1 MFEAIRKHSKFVM
14 ILLFLLIIPS
24 FIFVGIDQNYFSESS
39 PTVARVDGH
48 DIKQSD
54 WDNAHR
60 MESDQLR
67 AANPEMDT
75 KLLDSPQA
83 RYATLERMVRD
94 RVLVAAAQKMH
105 LVASDAQLVRSLQQ
119 IPAIAALKRADGSL
133 DAEAYRALVGAQG
146 MTPEGFEANL
156 RSNLSLSQVMGSAI
170 NSSFVTDS
178 QVKLAMD
185 ALYQRRE
192 VQVAQFKA
200 SDFAAKVKPTPE
212 ELQAYYKAH
221 PDKFQQ
227 AEQASVE
234 YVVLDSASVQASM
247 VLSEDDLR
255 TYYQENLARL
265 SGQEE
270 RRASHILINATKDAS
285 AADRTKA
292 REQAQALLE
301 QVRKDPA
308 SFAAVAKQ
316 SSQDS
321 GTAQSG
327 GDLGFFTRGD
337 MVKPF
342 ADAAF
347 ALKKGEISDVV
358 ESDFGFHIIQLTD
371 IKTPPQPSF
380 AELRP
385 RLEKDL
391 KEQQAQRKYAEV
403 AEQFANGVYEQSDN
417 LQGVADKLKLTV
429 QKAERVSRVPA
440 PGAQG
445 PLANPRF
452 LEALFSSESLE
463 NKRNTEAVEIGSGI
477 MAAGRVTAYS
487 PAHTLAYEEVADKV
501 QALYVAQKSAEL
513 AREEGQAKLKA
524 WKETPASAA
533 LGAAVVIGRDQ
544 PQNLPRDVIDAALH
558 ASVDG
563 LPAWT
568 GVDLGNLGYA
578 VVKVNA
584 VVERPAQDAQIVAAQ
599 KQQLAQ
605 WWAGAEGAA
614 YYEMLKARFKVQMKV
629 DRP

>member
-60 MESDQLR
+60 MESDQMR
-67 AANPEMDT
+67 AANPEIDA

-105 LVASDAQLVRSLQQ
+105 LTASDAQLVRSLQQ
-119 IPAIAALKRADGSL
+119 IPAIAALKRADGTL

-156 RSNLSLSQVMGSAI
+156 RSNLALSQVLGSAM

-178 QVKLAMD
+178 QLKLAMD

-192 VQVAQFKA
+192 IQVAQFKA
-200 SDFAAKVKPTPE
+200 SDFAAKVQPTPE
-212 ELQAYYKAH
+212 DLQAYYKAH
-221 PDKFQQ
+221 PDRFQQ

-234 YVVLDSASVQASM
+234 YVVLDTASVQASM
-247 VLSEDDLR
+247 VLNEDDLR
-255 TYYQENLARL
+255 TYYQENLSRIA
-265 SGQEE
+265 GQEE
-270 RRASHILINATKDAS
+270 RRASHILINAPKDMS
-285 AADRTKA
+285 ADDRMKA
-292 REQAQALLE
+292 REQAQALLA
-301 QVRKDPA
+301 QLRKDPS
-308 SFAAVAKQ
+308 SFAALAKQ

-327 GDLGFFTRGD
+327 GDLGFFGRGA

-342 ADAAF
+342 EDAAY

-385 RLEKDL
+385 RLEKEL
-391 KEQQAQRKYAEV
+391 KQQQAQRRFAEV
-403 AEQFANGVYEQSDN
+403 AEQFANGVYEQADN

-429 QKAERVSRVPA
+429 RKAEGVTRVPA
-440 PGAQG
+440 GDAQG
-445 PLANPRF
+445 PLASPRF

-463 NKRNTEAVEIGSGI
+463 SKRNTDAIEIGSGV
-477 MAAGRVTAYS
+477 MAAGRILSYS
-487 PAHTLAYEEVADKV
+487 PAHTLAFDEVADKV
-501 QALYVAQKSAEL
+501 RTLFVAQKAAEL
-513 AREEGQAKLKA
+513 AREEGQKQLAA
-524 WKETPASAA
+524 WKAQPAAAA
-533 LGAAVVIGRDQ
+533 LGNAVVVGRDQ
-544 PQNLPRDVIDAALH
+544 SQSLPREVIDAALH
-558 ASVDG
+558 APVDA
-563 LPAWT
+563 LPAWA

-584 VVERPAQDAQIVAAQ
+584 VAERPAQDAQIVAAQ

-614 YYEMLKARFKVQMKV
+614 YYETLKSRFKVQIKV

>member
-1 MFEAIRKHSKFVM
+1 MFEAIRKHSRFVM

-60 MESDQLR
+60 MESDQMR
-67 AANPEMDT
+67 AANPEIDT

-83 RYATLERMVRD
+83 RYATLERLVRD

-119 IPAIAALKRADGSL
+119 IPAIAALKRADGTL
-133 DAEAYRALVGAQG
+133 DADAYRALVGAQG
-146 MTPEGFEANL
+146 MTPEGFESNL
-156 RSNLSLSQVMGSAI
+156 RSNLSLSQVLGSAM

-178 QVKLAMD
+178 QLTQAMD

-192 VQVAQFKA
+192 IQVAQFKA
-200 SDFAAKVKPTPE
+200 SDFAAKVQPTAE

-221 PDKFQQ
+221 PDRFQQ

-234 YVVLDSASVQASM
+234 YVVLDTAGVQASM
-247 VLSEDDLR
+247 VLNEDDLR
-255 TYYQENLARL
+255 TYYQENVARIA
-265 SGQEE
+265 GQEE
-270 RRASHILINATKDAS
+270 RRASHILINASKDAS
-285 AADRTKA
+285 ADERMKA
-292 REQAQALLE
+292 REQAQALLA

-308 SFAAVAKQ
+308 SFAALAKQ

-327 GDLGFFTRGD
+327 GDMGFFSRGD

-342 ADAAF
+342 SDAAY

-358 ESDFGFHIIQLTD
+358 ESDFGFHIIELTD

-385 RLEKDL
+385 RLEKEL
-391 KEQQAQRKYAEV
+391 KEQNAQRQFAEV
-403 AEQFANGVYEQSDN
+403 AEQFANGVYEQSEN
-417 LQGVADKLKLTV
+417 LQGVADKLKLKV
-429 QKAERVSRVPA
+429 QKAERVTRVPG
-440 PGAQG
+440 PEAQG
-445 PLANPRF
+445 PLASPRF
-452 LEALFSSESLE
+452 LEALFAPESLE
-463 NKRNTEAVEIGSGI
+463 SKRNTEAVEIGSGV
-477 MAAGRVTAYS
+477 MAAGRITAYS
-487 PAHTLAYEEVADKV
+487 PAHTLAYEEVAEKV
-501 QALYVAQKSAEL
+501 KTLYVAQKAAEL
-513 AREEGQAKLKA
+513 AREQGQAQLKA
-524 WKETPASAA
+524 WKEQPA
-533 LGAAVVIGRDQ
+533 GAAVGAPVVVGRDQ
-544 PQNLPRDVIDAALH
+544 SQSLPREVIDAALH
-558 ASVDG
+558 APVNA
-563 LPAWT
+563 LPAWA

-578 VVKVNA
+578 VVKVNSVA
-584 VVERPAQDAQIVAAQ
+584 ERPAQDAQVVAAQ

-605 WWAGAEGAA
+605 WWSGAEGAA
-614 YYEMLKARFKVQMKV
+614 YYEMLKARFKVQFKV
-629 DRP
+629 ERP

>member
-67 AANPEMDT
+67 ASNPEVDT

-301 QVRKDPA
+301 QVRKDPK

-358 ESDFGFHIIQLTD
+358 ESDFGFHIIELTD

-417 LQGVADKLKLTV
+417 LQGVAEKLKLTV

-463 NKRNTEAVEIGSGI
+463 SKRNTEAVEIGSGI

-487 PAHTLAYEEVADKV
+487 PAHTLAYEQVADKV

-524 WKETPASAA
+524 WKDAPASAA

>member
-1 MFEAIRKHSKFVM
+1 MFEAIRKHSRFVM

-60 MESDQLR
+60 MESDQMR
-67 AANPEMDT
+67 AANPEIDT

-83 RYATLERMVRD
+83 RYATLERLVRD

-119 IPAIAALKRADGSL
+119 IPAIAALKRADGTL
-133 DAEAYRALVGAQG
+133 DADAYRALVGAQG
-146 MTPEGFEANL
+146 MTPEGFESNL
-156 RSNLSLSQVMGSAI
+156 RSNLSLSQVLGSAM

-178 QVKLAMD
+178 QLTQAMD

-192 VQVAQFKA
+192 IQVAQFKA
-200 SDFAAKVKPTPE
+200 SDFAAKVQPTAE

-221 PDKFQQ
+221 PDRFQQ

-234 YVVLDSASVQASM
+234 YVVLDTAGVQASM
-247 VLSEDDLR
+247 VLNEDDLR
-255 TYYQENLARL
+255 TYYQENVARIA
-265 SGQEE
+265 GQEE
-270 RRASHILINATKDAS
+270 RRASHILINASKDAS
-285 AADRTKA
+285 ADERMKA
-292 REQAQALLE
+292 REQAQALLA

-308 SFAAVAKQ
+308 SFAALAKQ

-327 GDLGFFTRGD
+327 GDLGFFSRGD

-342 ADAAF
+342 SDAAY

-358 ESDFGFHIIQLTD
+358 ESDFGFHIIELTD

-385 RLEKDL
+385 RLEKEL
-391 KEQQAQRKYAEV
+391 KEQNAQRQFAEV

-417 LQGVADKLKLTV
+417 LQGVADKLKLKV
-429 QKAERVSRVPA
+429 QKAERVTRVPG
-440 PGAQG
+440 PEAQG
-445 PLANPRF
+445 PLASPRF
-452 LEALFSSESLE
+452 LEALFAPESLE
-463 NKRNTEAVEIGSGI
+463 SKRNTEAVEIGSGV
-477 MAAGRVTAYS
+477 MAAGRITAYS
-487 PAHTLAYEEVADKV
+487 PAHTLAYEEVAEKV
-501 QALYVAQKSAEL
+501 KTLYVAQKAAEL
-513 AREEGQAKLKA
+513 AREQGQAQLKA
-524 WKETPASAA
+524 WKEQPA
-533 LGAAVVIGRDQ
+533 GAAVGAPVVVGRDQ
-544 PQNLPRDVIDAALH
+544 SQSLPREVIDAALH
-558 ASVDG
+558 APVNA
-563 LPAWT
+563 LPAWA

-578 VVKVNA
+578 VVKVNSVA
-584 VVERPAQDAQIVAAQ
+584 ERPAQDAQVVAAQ

-605 WWAGAEGAA
+605 WWSGAEGAA
-614 YYEMLKARFKVQMKV
+614 YYEMLKARFKVQFKV
-629 DRP
+629 ERP

>member
-1 MFEAIRKHSKFVM
+1 MFEAIRKHSRFVM

-60 MESDQLR
+60 MESDQMR
-67 AANPEMDT
+67 AANPEIDT

-83 RYATLERMVRD
+83 RYATLERLVRD

-119 IPAIAALKRADGSL
+119 IPAIAALKRADGTL
-133 DAEAYRALVGAQG
+133 DADAYRALVGAQG
-146 MTPEGFEANL
+146 MTPEGFESNL
-156 RSNLSLSQVMGSAI
+156 RSNLSLSQVLGSAM

-178 QVKLAMD
+178 QLTQAMD

-192 VQVAQFKA
+192 IQVAQFKA
-200 SDFAAKVKPTPE
+200 SDFAAKVQPTAE

-221 PDKFQQ
+221 PDRFQQ

-234 YVVLDSASVQASM
+234 YVVLDTAGVQASM
-247 VLSEDDLR
+247 VLNEDDLR
-255 TYYQENLARL
+255 TYYQENVARIA
-265 SGQEE
+265 GQEE
-270 RRASHILINATKDAS
+270 RRASHILINASKDAS
-285 AADRTKA
+285 ADERMKA
-292 REQAQALLE
+292 REQAQALLA

-308 SFAAVAKQ
+308 SFAALAKQ

-327 GDLGFFTRGD
+327 GDIGFFSRGD

-342 ADAAF
+342 SDAAY

-358 ESDFGFHIIQLTD
+358 ESDFGFHIIELTD

-385 RLEKDL
+385 RLEKEL
-391 KEQQAQRKYAEV
+391 KEQNAQRQFAEV

-417 LQGVADKLKLTV
+417 LQGVADKLKLKV
-429 QKAERVSRVPA
+429 QKAERVTRVPG
-440 PGAQG
+440 PEAQG
-445 PLANPRF
+445 PLASPRF
-452 LEALFSSESLE
+452 LEALFAPESLE
-463 NKRNTEAVEIGSGI
+463 SKRNTEAVEIGSGV
-477 MAAGRVTAYS
+477 MAAGRITAYS
-487 PAHTLAYEEVADKV
+487 PAHTLAYEEVAEKV
-501 QALYVAQKSAEL
+501 KTLYVAQKAAEL
-513 AREEGQAKLKA
+513 AREQGQAQLKA
-524 WKETPASAA
+524 WKEQPA
-533 LGAAVVIGRDQ
+533 GAAVGAPVVVGRDQ
-544 PQNLPRDVIDAALH
+544 SQSLPREVIDAALH
-558 ASVDG
+558 APVNA
-563 LPAWT
+563 LPAWA

-578 VVKVNA
+578 VVKVNSVA
-584 VVERPAQDAQIVAAQ
+584 ERPAQDAQVVAAQ

-605 WWAGAEGAA
+605 WWSGAEGAA
-614 YYEMLKARFKVQMKV
+614 YYEMLKARFKVQFKV
-629 DRP
+629 ERP

>member
-1 MFEAIRKHSKFVM
+1 MFEAIRKHSRFVM

-60 MESDQLR
+60 MESDQMR
-67 AANPEMDT
+67 AANPEIDT

-83 RYATLERMVRD
+83 RYATLERLVRD

-119 IPAIAALKRADGSL
+119 IPAIAALKRADGTL
-133 DAEAYRALVGAQG
+133 DADAYRALVGAQG
-146 MTPEGFEANL
+146 MTPEGFESNL
-156 RSNLSLSQVMGSAI
+156 RSNLSLSQVLGSAM

-178 QVKLAMD
+178 QLTQAMD

-192 VQVAQFKA
+192 IQVAQFKA
-200 SDFAAKVKPTPE
+200 SDFAAKVQPTAE

-221 PDKFQQ
+221 PDRFQQ

-234 YVVLDSASVQASM
+234 YVVLDTAGVQASM
-247 VLSEDDLR
+247 VLNEDDLR
-255 TYYQENLARL
+255 TYYQENVARIA
-265 SGQEE
+265 GQEE
-270 RRASHILINATKDAS
+270 RRASHILINASKDAS
-285 AADRTKA
+285 ADERMKA
-292 REQAQALLE
+292 REQAQALLA

-308 SFAAVAKQ
+308 SFAALAKQ

-327 GDLGFFTRGD
+327 GDIGFFSRGD

-342 ADAAF
+342 SDAAY

-358 ESDFGFHIIQLTD
+358 ESDFGFHIIELTD

-385 RLEKDL
+385 RLEKEL
-391 KEQQAQRKYAEV
+391 KEQNAQRQFAEV
-403 AEQFANGVYEQSDN
+403 AEQFANGVYEQSEN
-417 LQGVADKLKLTV
+417 LQGVADKLKLKV
-429 QKAERVSRVPA
+429 QKAERVTRVPG
-440 PGAQG
+440 PEAQG
-445 PLANPRF
+445 PLASPRF
-452 LEALFSSESLE
+452 LEALFAPESLE
-463 NKRNTEAVEIGSGI
+463 SKRNTEAVEIGSGV
-477 MAAGRVTAYS
+477 MAAGRITAYS
-487 PAHTLAYEEVADKV
+487 PAHTLAYEEVAEKV
-501 QALYVAQKSAEL
+501 KTLYVAQKAAEL
-513 AREEGQAKLKA
+513 AREQGQAQLKA
-524 WKETPASAA
+524 WKEQPA
-533 LGAAVVIGRDQ
+533 GAAVGAPVVVGRDQ
-544 PQNLPRDVIDAALH
+544 SQSLPREVIDAALH
-558 ASVDG
+558 APVNA
-563 LPAWT
+563 LPAWA

-578 VVKVNA
+578 VVKVNSVA
-584 VVERPAQDAQIVAAQ
+584 ERPAQDAQVVAAQ

-605 WWAGAEGAA
+605 WWSGAEGAA
-614 YYEMLKARFKVQMKV
+614 YYEMLKARFKVQFKV
-629 DRP
+629 ERP

>member
-308 SFAAVAKQ
+308 SFAGVAKQ

>member
-1 MFEAIRKHSKFVM
+1 M

-48 DIKQSD
+48 EIKQSD

-67 AANPEMDT
+67 AANPEVDT

-105 LVASDAQLVRSLQQ
+105 MVASDAQLVRSLQQ
-119 IPAIAALKRADGSL
+119 IPAIAALKRADGTL

-170 NSSFVTDS
+170 NSSFVTDA

-234 YVVLDSASVQASM
+234 YVVLDSASVQAAM
-247 VLSEDDLR
+247 VLNEDDLR
-255 TYYQENLARL
+255 TYYQENLSRL
-265 SGQEE
+265 AGQEE

-285 AADRTKA
+285 AADRAKA

-301 QVRKDPA
+301 QVRKDPQ
-308 SFAAVAKQ
+308 SFAALAKQ

-342 ADAAF
+342 ADAAY

-403 AEQFANGVYEQSDN
+403 AEQFANGVYEQSDS
-417 LQGVADKLKLTV
+417 LQGVADRLKLTV
-429 QKAERVSRVPA
+429 QKAERVTRVPG

-445 PLANPRF
+445 PLANARF
-452 LEALFSSESLE
+452 LEALFSAESLE
-463 NKRNTEAVEIGSGI
+463 NKRNTEAVEIGSGM
-477 MAAGRVTAYS
+477 MAAGRITAYS

-501 QALYVAQKSAEL
+501 QSLYVAQKSAEL

-524 WKETPASAA
+524 WKEQPAGAA
-533 LGAAVVIGRDQ
+533 LGAALVIARDQ
-544 PQNLPRDVIDAALH
+544 PQNLPREVIDAALH
-558 ASVDG
+558 ASVEG

-605 WWAGAEGAA
+605 LCAGAEGAA
-614 YYEMLKARFKVQMKV
+614 YYEMLKARFKVQIKV

>member
-48 DIKQSD
+48 EIKQSD

-67 AANPEMDT
+67 AANPEVDT

-105 LVASDAQLVRSLQQ
+105 MVASDAQLVRSLQQ
-119 IPAIAALKRADGSL
+119 IPAIAALKRADGTL

-170 NSSFVTDS
+170 NSSFVTDA

-234 YVVLDSASVQASM
+234 YVVLDSAGVQAAM
-247 VLSEDDLR
+247 VLNEDDLR
-255 TYYQENLARL
+255 TYYQENLSRL
-265 SGQEE
+265 AGQEE

-285 AADRTKA
+285 AADRAKA

-301 QVRKDPA
+301 QVRKDPQ
-308 SFAAVAKQ
+308 SFAALAKQ

-342 ADAAF
+342 ADAAY

-403 AEQFANGVYEQSDN
+403 AEQFANGVYEQSDS
-417 LQGVADKLKLTV
+417 LQGVADRLKLTV
-429 QKAERVSRVPA
+429 QKAERVTRVPG

-445 PLANPRF
+445 PLANARF
-452 LEALFSSESLE
+452 LEALFSAESLE
-463 NKRNTEAVEIGSGI
+463 NKRNTEAVEIGSGM
-477 MAAGRVTAYS
+477 MAAGRITAYS

-501 QALYVAQKSAEL
+501 QSLYVAQKSAEL

-524 WKETPASAA
+524 WKEQPAGAA
-533 LGAAVVIGRDQ
+533 LGAALVIARDQ
-544 PQNLPRDVIDAALH
+544 PQNLPREVIDAALH
-558 ASVDG
+558 ASVEG

-614 YYEMLKARFKVQMKV
+614 YYEMLKARFKVQIKV

>member
-48 DIKQSD
+48 EIKQSD

-67 AANPEMDT
+67 AANPEIDT

-105 LVASDAQLVRSLQQ
+105 MVASDAQLVRSLQQ
-119 IPAIAALKRADGSL
+119 IPAIAALKRADGTL

-200 SDFAAKVKPTPE
+200 SDFASKVKATPE

-247 VLSEDDLR
+247 VLNEDDLR
-255 TYYQENLARL
+255 TYYQENLSRL
-265 SGQEE
+265 AGQEE

-301 QVRKDPA
+301 QVRKDPK

-342 ADAAF
+342 SDAAY
-347 ALKKGEISDVV
+347 ALKKGDISDVV

-417 LQGVADKLKLTV
+417 LQGVAEKLKLTV
-429 QKAERVSRVPA
+429 QKAERVSRIPA

-452 LEALFSSESLE
+452 LEALFAPESLE
-463 NKRNTEAVEIGSGI
+463 SKRNTEAVEIGSGM

-487 PAHTLAYEEVADKV
+487 PAHTLAFEEVADKV

-524 WKETPASAA
+524 WKEQPAGAA

-544 PQNLPRDVIDAALH
+544 PQNLPREVIDAALH
-558 ASVDG
+558 ASVEG

-578 VVKVNA
+578 VVKVNS

-614 YYEMLKARFKVQMKV
+614 YYEMLKARFKVQIKV

>member
-105 LVASDAQLVRSLQQ
+105 LIASDAQLVRSLQQ

>member
-48 DIKQSD
+48 EIKQSD

-67 AANPEMDT
+67 AANPEVDT

-119 IPAIAALKRADGSL
+119 IPAIAALKRADGTL

-255 TYYQENLARL
+255 TYYQENLSRL
-265 SGQEE
+265 AGQEE

-285 AADRTKA
+285 AADRAKA

-301 QVRKDPA
+301 QVRKDPK
-308 SFAAVAKQ
+308 SFAAIAKQ

-342 ADAAF
+342 ADAAY
-347 ALKKGEISDVV
+347 ALKKGDISDVV

-417 LQGVADKLKLTV
+417 LQGVAEKLKLTV

-452 LEALFSSESLE
+452 LEALFSAESLE
-463 NKRNTEAVEIGSGI
+463 SKRNTEAVEIGSGI

-533 LGAAVVIGRDQ
+533 LGAALVIGRDQ

-614 YYEMLKARFKVQMKV
+614 YYEMLKARFKVQIKV

>member
-48 DIKQSD
+48 EIKQSD

-67 AANPEMDT
+67 AANPEIDA

-105 LVASDAQLVRSLQQ
+105 MVASDAQLVRSLQQ
-119 IPAIAALKRADGSL
+119 IPAIAALKRADGTL

-200 SDFAAKVKPTPE
+200 SDFASKIKATPE

-247 VLSEDDLR
+247 VLNEDDLR
-255 TYYQENLARL
+255 TYYQENLSRL
-265 SGQEE
+265 AGQEE

-285 AADRTKA
+285 AADRAKA

-301 QVRKDPA
+301 QVRKDPK

-342 ADAAF
+342 SDAAY
-347 ALKKGEISDVV
+347 ALKKGDISDVV

-417 LQGVADKLKLTV
+417 LQGVAEKLKLTV
-429 QKAERVSRVPA
+429 QKAERVSRIPA

-452 LEALFSSESLE
+452 LEALFAPESLE
-463 NKRNTEAVEIGSGI
+463 SKRNTEAVEIGSGM

-487 PAHTLAYEEVADKV
+487 PAHTLAFEEVADKV
-501 QALYVAQKSAEL
+501 QALYIAQKSAEL
-513 AREEGQAKLKA
+513 ARGEGQAKLKA
-524 WKETPASAA
+524 WKEQPAGAA

-544 PQNLPRDVIDAALH
+544 PQNLPREVIDAALH
-558 ASVDG
+558 ASVEG

-578 VVKVNA
+578 VVKVNS

-614 YYEMLKARFKVQMKV
+614 YYEMLKARFKVQIKV

>member
-48 DIKQSD
+48 EIKQSD

-67 AANPEMDT
+67 AANPEVDA

-105 LVASDAQLVRSLQQ
+105 MVASDAQLVRSLQQ
-119 IPAIAALKRADGSL
+119 IPAIAALKRADGTL

-200 SDFAAKVKPTPE
+200 SDFASKVKATPE

-247 VLSEDDLR
+247 VLNEDDLR
-255 TYYQENLARL
+255 TYYQENLSRL
-265 SGQEE
+265 AGQEE

-301 QVRKDPA
+301 QVRKDPE

-342 ADAAF
+342 SDAAY
-347 ALKKGEISDVV
+347 ALKKGDISDVV

-417 LQGVADKLKLTV
+417 LQGVAEKLKLTV
-429 QKAERVSRVPA
+429 QKAERVSRIPA

-445 PLANPRF
+445 ALANPRF
-452 LEALFSSESLE
+452 LEALFAPESLE
-463 NKRNTEAVEIGSGI
+463 SKRNTEAVEIGSGM

-487 PAHTLAYEEVADKV
+487 PAHTLAFEEVADKV

-524 WKETPASAA
+524 WKEQPAGAA

-544 PQNLPRDVIDAALH
+544 PQNLPREVIDAALH
-558 ASVDG
+558 ASVEG

-578 VVKVNA
+578 VIKVNS

-614 YYEMLKARFKVQMKV
+614 YYEMLKARFKVQIKV

>member
-1 MFEAIRKHSKFVM
+1 MFEAIRKHSRFVM

-60 MESDQLR
+60 MESDQVR
-67 AANPEMDT
+67 AANPEVDA

-119 IPAIAALKRADGSL
+119 IPAIAALKRADGTL

-146 MTPEGFEANL
+146 MTPESFEANL
-156 RSNLSLSQVMGSAI
+156 RNNLSLSQVMGSAM

-178 QVKLAMD
+178 QLKLAMD

-192 VQVAQFKA
+192 VQVAQFPA
-200 SDFAAKVKPTPE
+200 RDFAAKVEATPE
-212 ELQAYYKAH
+212 ALQAYYKAH
-221 PDKFQQ
+221 PDRFQQ

-234 YVVLDSASVQASM
+234 YVVLDTAA
-247 VLSEDDLR
+247 VLAGMEVNEDDLR
-255 TYYQENLARL
+255 TYYQENLTRL
-265 SGQEE
+265 AGQEE
-270 RRASHILINATKDAS
+270 RRASHILINAGKEVS
-285 AADRTKA
+285 ADDRMKA
-292 REQAQALLE
+292 RETAQGLLA
-301 QVRKDPA
+301 QLRKDPE
-308 SFAAVAKQ
+308 SFAALAKQ

-321 GTAQSG
+321 GTAQGG
-327 GDLGFFTRGD
+327 GDLGFFGRGA

-342 ADAAF
+342 EDAAY
-347 ALKKGEISDVV
+347 ALKKGEISEVV

-385 RLEKDL
+385 RLEKEL
-391 KEQQAQRKYAEV
+391 KEQHAQRRFAEV
-403 AEQFANGVYEQSDN
+403 AEQFANGVYEQADN

-429 QKAERVSRVPA
+429 RKAERVSRVPA
-440 PGAQG
+440 PEAEG

-452 LEALFSSESLE
+452 LEALFAPESIE
-463 NKRNTEAVEIGSGI
+463 SKRNTEAIEIGSGV
-477 MAAGRVTAYS
+477 MAAGRITAYS
-487 PAHTLAYEEVADKV
+487 PAHTLAFEEVAEKV
-501 QALYVAQKSAEL
+501 RALYVAQKSAEL
-513 AREEGQAKLKA
+513 AREQGQAQLKA
-524 WKETPASAA
+524 WKDQPASAA
-533 LGAAVVIGRDQ
+533 LGDPVVIGRDQ
-544 PQNLPRDVIDAALH
+544 SQSLPREVIDAALH
-558 ASVDG
+558 APVNA

-605 WWAGAEGAA
+605 WWSGAEGAA
-614 YYEMLKARFKVQMKV
+614 YYEMLKSRFKVQMKV
-629 DRP
+629 ERP

>member
-48 DIKQSD
+48 EIKQSD

-265 SGQEE
+265 AGQEE

-301 QVRKDPA
+301 QVRKDTK

>member
-1 MFEAIRKHSKFVM
+1 MFESIRKHSKFVM

-24 FIFVGIDQNYFSESS
+24 FIVVGIDQNYFSESS

>member
-1 MFEAIRKHSKFVM
+1 MFEAIRKHSQFVM

-24 FIFVGIDQNYFSESS
+24 FVFVGLAQDCFSESS

-255 TYYQENLARL
+255 TYYQENLSRL
-265 SGQEE
+265 AGQEE
-270 RRASHILINATKDAS
+270 RRASHILINAS
-285 AADRTKA
+285 
-292 REQAQALLE
+292 
-301 QVRKDPA
+301 
-308 SFAAVAKQ
+308 
-316 SSQDS
+316 
-321 GTAQSG
+321 
-327 GDLGFFTRGD
+327 
-337 MVKPF
+337 
-342 ADAAF
+342 
-347 ALKKGEISDVV
+347 
-358 ESDFGFHIIQLTD
+358 
-371 IKTPPQPSF
+371 
-380 AELRP
+380 
-385 RLEKDL
+385 
-391 KEQQAQRKYAEV
+391 
-403 AEQFANGVYEQSDN
+403 
-417 LQGVADKLKLTV
+417 
-429 QKAERVSRVPA
+429 
-440 PGAQG
+440 
-445 PLANPRF
+445 
-452 LEALFSSESLE
+452 
-463 NKRNTEAVEIGSGI
+463 
-477 MAAGRVTAYS
+477 
-487 PAHTLAYEEVADKV
+487 
-501 QALYVAQKSAEL
+501 
-513 AREEGQAKLKA
+513 
-524 WKETPASAA
+524 
-533 LGAAVVIGRDQ
+533 
-544 PQNLPRDVIDAALH
+544 
-558 ASVDG
+558 
-563 LPAWT
+563 
-568 GVDLGNLGYA
+568 
-578 VVKVNA
+578 
-584 VVERPAQDAQIVAAQ
+584 
-599 KQQLAQ
+599 
-605 WWAGAEGAA
+605 
-614 YYEMLKARFKVQMKV
+614 
-629 DRP
+629 

>member
-1 MFEAIRKHSKFVM
+1 MFEAIRKHSRFVM

-60 MESDQLR
+60 MESDQMR
-67 AANPEMDT
+67 AANPEIDT

-83 RYATLERMVRD
+83 RYATLERLVRD

-119 IPAIAALKRADGSL
+119 IPAIAALKRADGTL
-133 DAEAYRALVGAQG
+133 DADAYRALVGAQG
-146 MTPEGFEANL
+146 MTPEGFESNL
-156 RSNLSLSQVMGSAI
+156 RSNLSLSQVLGSAM

-178 QVKLAMD
+178 QLTQAMD

-192 VQVAQFKA
+192 IQVAQFKA
-200 SDFAAKVKPTPE
+200 SDFAAKVQPTAE

-221 PDKFQQ
+221 PDRFQQ

-234 YVVLDSASVQASM
+234 YVVLDTAGVQASM
-247 VLSEDDLR
+247 VLNEDDLR
-255 TYYQENLARL
+255 TYYQENVARIA
-265 SGQEE
+265 GQEE
-270 RRASHILINATKDAS
+270 RRASHILINASKDAS
-285 AADRTKA
+285 ADERMKA
-292 REQAQALLE
+292 REQAQALLA

-308 SFAAVAKQ
+308 SFAALAKQ

-327 GDLGFFTRGD
+327 GDLGFFSRGD

-342 ADAAF
+342 SDAAY

-358 ESDFGFHIIQLTD
+358 ESDFGFHIIELTD

-385 RLEKDL
+385 RLEKEL
-391 KEQQAQRKYAEV
+391 KEQNAQRQFAEV
-403 AEQFANGVYEQSDN
+403 AEQFANGVYEQSEN
-417 LQGVADKLKLTV
+417 LQGVADKLKLKV
-429 QKAERVSRVPA
+429 QKAERVTRVPG
-440 PGAQG
+440 PEAQG
-445 PLANPRF
+445 PLASPRF
-452 LEALFSSESLE
+452 LEALFAPESLE
-463 NKRNTEAVEIGSGI
+463 SKRNTEAVEIGSGV
-477 MAAGRVTAYS
+477 MAAGRITAYS
-487 PAHTLAYEEVADKV
+487 PAHTLAYEEVAEKV
-501 QALYVAQKSAEL
+501 KTLYVAQKAAEL
-513 AREEGQAKLKA
+513 AREQGQAQLKA
-524 WKETPASAA
+524 WKEQPA
-533 LGAAVVIGRDQ
+533 GAAVGAPVVVGRDQ
-544 PQNLPRDVIDAALH
+544 SQSLPREVIDAALH
-558 ASVDG
+558 APVNA
-563 LPAWT
+563 LPAWA

-578 VVKVNA
+578 VVKVNSVA
-584 VVERPAQDAQIVAAQ
+584 ERPAQDAQVVAAQ

-605 WWAGAEGAA
+605 WWSGAEGAA
-614 YYEMLKARFKVQMKV
+614 YYEMLKARFKVQFKV
-629 DRP
+629 ERP

>member
-39 PTVARVDGH
+39 PTVARVDGNE
-48 DIKQSD
+48 IKQSD

-67 AANPEMDT
+67 AENPEIDT
-75 KLLDSPQA
+75 RLLDSPQA

-105 LVASDAQLVRSLQQ
+105 LVTSDAQLVRSLQQ
-119 IPAIAALKRADGSL
+119 IPAIAELKRADGTL
-133 DAEAYRALVGAQG
+133 DAQAYRALVGAQG

-156 RSNLSLSQVMGSAI
+156 RSNLSLSQVMGSAM
-170 NSSFVTDS
+170 NSSFVTDT
-178 QVKLAMD
+178 QLKLAMD

-200 SDFAAKVKPTPE
+200 GDFAAGIKSTPE
-212 ELQAYYKAH
+212 DLQAYYKAH
-221 PDKFQQ
+221 PDRFQQ

-234 YVVLDSASVQASM
+234 YVVLDSASVQAAM
-247 VLSEDDLR
+247 ELNEDDLR

-265 SGQEE
+265 AGQEE
-270 RRASHILINATKDAS
+270 RRASHILINATRDAS
-285 AADRTKA
+285 AADRTQA

-301 QVRKDPA
+301 QLRKDPQ

-327 GDLGFFTRGD
+327 GDLGFFSRGA

-342 ADAAF
+342 EDAAF

-358 ESDFGFHIIQLTD
+358 ESDFGFHIIELTD

-385 RLEKDL
+385 QLERDL
-391 KEQQAQRKYAEV
+391 KEQQAQSKFAEV

-417 LQGVADKLKLTV
+417 LQGVAEKLKLTV
-429 QKAERVSRVPA
+429 HKAERVARVPG

-452 LEALFSSESLE
+452 LEALFAPESLE
-463 NKRNTEAVEIGSGI
+463 SKRNTDAVEIASGL
-477 MAAGRVTAYS
+477 MVAGRVVAYS

-524 WKETPASAA
+524 WKEQPASAV
-533 LGAAVVIGRDQ
+533 LGSAVVIGRDQ
-544 PQNLPRDVIDAALH
+544 PQNLPREVIDAALH
-558 ASVDG
+558 ASVDA
-563 LPAWT
+563 LPVWT

>member
-48 DIKQSD
+48 EIKQSD

-67 AANPEMDT
+67 AANPEIDA

-105 LVASDAQLVRSLQQ
+105 MVASDAQLVRSLQQ
-119 IPAIAALKRADGSL
+119 IPAIAALKRADGTL

-200 SDFAAKVKPTPE
+200 SDFASKVKATPE

-247 VLSEDDLR
+247 VLNEDDLR
-255 TYYQENLARL
+255 TYYQENLSRL
-265 SGQEE
+265 AGQEE

-285 AADRTKA
+285 SADRAKA

-301 QVRKDPA
+301 QVRKDPK

-342 ADAAF
+342 SDAAY
-347 ALKKGEISDVV
+347 ALKKGDISDVV

-417 LQGVADKLKLTV
+417 LQGVAEKLKLTV
-429 QKAERVSRVPA
+429 QKAERVSRIPA

-452 LEALFSSESLE
+452 LEALFAPESLE
-463 NKRNTEAVEIGSGI
+463 SKRNTEAVEIGSGM

-487 PAHTLAYEEVADKV
+487 PAHTLAFEEVADKV

-524 WKETPASAA
+524 WKEQPAGAA

-544 PQNLPRDVIDAALH
+544 PQNLPREVIDAALH
-558 ASVDG
+558 ASVEG

-578 VVKVNA
+578 VVKVNS

-614 YYEMLKARFKVQMKV
+614 YYEMLKARFKVQIKV

>member
-1 MFEAIRKHSKFVM
+1 MFEAIRKHSRFVM

-60 MESDQLR
+60 MESDQMR
-67 AANPEMDT
+67 AANPEIDT

-83 RYATLERMVRD
+83 RYATLERLVRD

-119 IPAIAALKRADGSL
+119 IPAIAALKRADGTL
-133 DAEAYRALVGAQG
+133 DADAYRALVGAQG
-146 MTPEGFEANL
+146 MTPEGFESNL
-156 RSNLSLSQVMGSAI
+156 RSNLSLSQVLGSAM

-178 QVKLAMD
+178 QLTQAMD
-185 ALYQRRE
+185 ALYQRRDI
-192 VQVAQFKA
+192 QVAQFKA
-200 SDFAAKVKPTPE
+200 SDFAAQVQPTAE

-221 PDKFQQ
+221 PDRFQQ

-234 YVVLDSASVQASM
+234 YVVLDTAGVQASM
-247 VLSEDDLR
+247 VLNEDDLR
-255 TYYQENLARL
+255 TYYQENVARIA
-265 SGQEE
+265 GQEE
-270 RRASHILINATKDAS
+270 RRASHILINASKDAS
-285 AADRTKA
+285 ADERMKA
-292 REQAQALLE
+292 REQAQALLA

-308 SFAAVAKQ
+308 SFAALAKQ

-327 GDLGFFTRGD
+327 GDLGFFSRGD

-342 ADAAF
+342 SDAAY

-358 ESDFGFHIIQLTD
+358 ESDFGFHIIELTD

-385 RLEKDL
+385 RLEKEL
-391 KEQQAQRKYAEV
+391 KEQNAQRQFAEV

-417 LQGVADKLKLTV
+417 LQGVADKLKLKV
-429 QKAERVSRVPA
+429 QKAERVTRVPG
-440 PGAQG
+440 PEAQG
-445 PLANPRF
+445 PLASPRF
-452 LEALFSSESLE
+452 LEALFAPESLE
-463 NKRNTEAVEIGSGI
+463 SKRNTEAVEIGSGV
-477 MAAGRVTAYS
+477 MAAGRITAYS
-487 PAHTLAYEEVADKV
+487 PAHTLAYEEVAEKV
-501 QALYVAQKSAEL
+501 KTLYVAQKAAEL
-513 AREEGQAKLKA
+513 AREQGQAQLKA
-524 WKETPASAA
+524 WKEQPA
-533 LGAAVVIGRDQ
+533 GAAVGAPVVVGRDQ
-544 PQNLPRDVIDAALH
+544 SQSLPREVIDAALH
-558 ASVDG
+558 APVNA
-563 LPAWT
+563 LPAWA

-578 VVKVNA
+578 VVKVNSVA
-584 VVERPAQDAQIVAAQ
+584 ERPAQDAQVVAAQ

-605 WWAGAEGAA
+605 WWSGAEGAA
-614 YYEMLKARFKVQMKV
+614 YYEMLKARFKVQFKV
-629 DRP
+629 ERP